1 MSTPTPDEHAPPAEA
16 RSTEETQAA
25 ADAAERQAAA
35 DTQATLTD
43 LANSVALLPQAPPV
57 EGEEE
62 RPDGAVA
69 LPVIEQDGNRYVPA
83 FTSEDALVA
92 AGGDPGTALGIS
104 IVELAE
110 NWPEDD
116 LWLAVNPSTDEGLA
130 LPSDL
135 VRALPTFSHA
145 GRSGRPGGE
154 GGTR

>member
-1 MSTPTPDEHAPPAEA
+1 MTTPTPDEHAPPTEA
-16 RSTEETQAA
+16 PATGESRAA

-43 LANSVALLPQAPPV
+43 LADSVALLPQAPHV

-92 AGGDPGTALGIS
+92 AGGDPDTALGIS
-104 IVELAE
+104 VVELAE

-135 VRALPTFSHA
+135 VRALPSFSHA
-145 GRSGRPGGE
+145 GRSGRTGGE
-154 GGTR
+154 RDT